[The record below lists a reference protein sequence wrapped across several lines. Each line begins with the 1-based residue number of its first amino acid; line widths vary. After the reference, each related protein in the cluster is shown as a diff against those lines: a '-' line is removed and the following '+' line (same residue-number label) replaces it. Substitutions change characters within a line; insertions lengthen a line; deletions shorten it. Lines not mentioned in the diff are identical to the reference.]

1 MNENKKVIIAEIV
14 SAVAIIL
21 LGSLFHFLYEW
32 TECTAIGIFSP
43 VNESEWEHI
52 KIMFYPVILVSIIEY
67 FFIRY
72 DVNNY
77 VFAKAISAL
86 VFIATTY
93 LLIYLYELIFG
104 EGEMALHVVTYIVGA
119 FVGQLISYLILRRS
133 NSSKSKC
140 KNLIGYYIFLFVFL
154 IITLFTFRPLQC
166 DFFRDST
173 TGYYGIPPKS

>member
-1 MNENKKVIIAEIV
+1 MDDHKKVIIAEIV
-14 SAVAIIL
+14 SAIAIIL
-21 LGSLFHFLYEW
+21 VGSLFHFLYEW
-32 TECTAIGIFSP
+32 TECTLIGVFSP

-72 DVNNY
+72 VVNNF
-77 VFAKAISAL
+77 VFAKAVSAL
-86 VFIATTY
+86 VFIGTTY
-93 LLIYLYELIFG
+93 LLIFLYEYIFG
-104 EGEMALHVVTYIVGA
+104 EGEMVLHVVTYIIGA
-119 FVGQLISYLILRRS
+119 FVGQLVSYIIL
-133 NSSKSKC
+133 KSPKGNNC
-140 KNLIGYYIFLFVFL
+140 KNLIGYYIFLFLFL